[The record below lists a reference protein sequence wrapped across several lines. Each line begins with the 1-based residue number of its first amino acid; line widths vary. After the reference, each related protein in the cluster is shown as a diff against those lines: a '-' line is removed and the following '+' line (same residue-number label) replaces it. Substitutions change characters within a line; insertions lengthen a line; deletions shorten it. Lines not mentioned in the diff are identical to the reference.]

1 MREPIYGKEYVGA
14 DICEVFK
21 EEGKGDPLYD
31 DEYIPDDICE
41 VFEKEVK
48 EEPIYDE
55 KHVPAEYDES
65 LDVKRS
71 LQTAT
76 TKKKLC
82 LVTKFSTCIAPR
94 KTWVVL
100 SLSITKYAKML
111 HQNIYH
117 KS

>member
-31 DEYIPDDICE
+31 DEYIPDDIRE
-41 VFEKEVK
+41 VFEKEGK

-76 TKKKLC
+76 TTKKKTMSSHEIFHTHC
-82 LVTKFSTCIAPR
+82 TSQDMGCTVFIDNKICKNVAS
-94 KTWVVL
+94 
-100 SLSITKYAKML
+100 KY
-111 HQNIYH
+111 I
-117 KS
+117 S